1 LVIPAIR
8 QIEREQQQEQVPA
21 ENNENLSLHEPKAFS
36 VFANFDALTAS
47 LQFKCKV
54 LKIVIGYFIFY
65 FFKIKGPSVAIIEL
79 YFI

>member
-36 VFANFDALTAS
+36 V
-47 LQFKCKV
+47 LQISM
-54 LKIVIGYFIFY
+54 L
-65 FFKIKGPSVAIIEL
+65 
-79 YFI
+79 